1 VMAFRLIR
9 RSGGVTLIA
18 RRLAGHR
25 AHRSTARRWASRHP
39 PVHPGERVTYVR
51 WWLEAETYQK
61 PSPAQSLLAVQLTRH
76 YLTTPGLA
84 VSLVP
89 TADPDTWLGPMIYT
103 DQHPMPE
110 AGFALGGHRYSVFGH
125 DW

>member
-61 PSPAQSLLAVQLTRH
+61 PSSAPSLLAVQLTRH

-89 TADPDTWLGPMIYT
+89 TADPDTWLGRSAMT
-103 DQHPMPE
+103 GEQCRRL
-110 AGFALGGHRYSVFGH
+110 AGWR
-125 DW
+125 